1 MKTKKVDEKSAIV
14 ICGSC
19 GKEQAVPSTDIFE
32 PVDHFGGFI
41 DIYYSKQEFDRL
53 EKRAKR
59 LEEKQKYSELA
70 FVYSLL
76 ADICEI
82 NATEAFKDHE
92 ETKSEQAFESSQ
104 KWKKQG
110 EDYRKES
117 KDFFSR
123 LKLKELEDGIDDS
136 IYEDAEDSQ
145 FQDGK
150 STGNRAKRGRSLE
163 DILDDKGFLEF

>member
-1 MKTKKVDEKSAIV
+1 MKTKKMNEISAIV

-19 GKEQAVPSTDIFE
+19 GKEQEVPSTDIFE

-41 DIYYSKQEFDRL
+41 DIYFAKQEFDRL
-53 EKRAKR
+53 EKRAER
-59 LEEKQKYSELA
+59 LIEKEKYSELA
-70 FVYSLL
+70 LVYSYL

-82 NATEAFKDHE
+82 NANEALKDHDK
-92 ETKSEQAFESSQ
+92 TKNEDSFENSQ
-104 KWKKQG
+104 KWRKKG
-110 EDYRKES
+110 ESYRKES
-117 KDFFSR
+117 KDYFSR
-123 LKLKELEDGIDDS
+123 LELKELEDGIDDS

-150 STGNRAKRGRSLE
+150 SSSNRAKRGRSLE

>member
-1 MKTKKVDEKSAIV
+1 VDEKSAIV

-19 GKEQAVPSTDIFE
+19 GKEQGVPSTDIFE

-41 DIYYSKQEFDRL
+41 DIYFAKQEYDRL
-53 EKRAKR
+53 VKRAER
-59 LEEKQKYSELA
+59 LAEKEKFSELA
-70 FVYSLL
+70 LVYSYL
-76 ADICEI
+76 ADLCEI
-82 NATEAFKDHE
+82 NANEALKDHE
-92 ETKSEQAFESSQ
+92 KTNNLEAFENSQ
-104 KWKKQG
+104 KWKKKG

-117 KDFFSR
+117 KDFFLR
-123 LKLKELEDGIDDS
+123 LELKELEDGIDDS

-150 STGNRAKRGRSLE
+150 SSGDRAKRGRSLE